1 MAEEYFDAFPVTGPN
16 GIEVKMRPQRVG
28 TAELTVYA
36 PSATDIS
43 DAKLVEVR
51 DGDEISGSDITIPIS
66 RLHSITG
73 TVVKNSRILPG
84 ARVTI
89 QRVGDAVQPQEALS
103 DGNGTFRYDLL
114 PAGSYILTATP
125 SGLSDGGRLDR

>member
-1 MAEEYFDAFPVTGPN
+1 
-16 GIEVKMRPQRVG
+16 MRPQRVG